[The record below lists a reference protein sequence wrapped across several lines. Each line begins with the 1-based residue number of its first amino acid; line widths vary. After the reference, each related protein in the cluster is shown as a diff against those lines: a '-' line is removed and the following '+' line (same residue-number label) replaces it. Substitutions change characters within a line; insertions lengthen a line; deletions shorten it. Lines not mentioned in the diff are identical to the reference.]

1 LAKQLDWRPGGGV
14 VAHVPPEQVPSYE
27 LPPEASKV
35 QLDGRPAFHVTLI
48 SKDAMLSYATALAS
62 LWSSIADAM
71 PEPPVAQ
78 LSPTLRVAV
87 SEEKRRK
94 SWFVDV
100 LNADEYRQFVF
111 ELAGAI
117 DSTMRAAGYP
127 RFINEETD
135 RYFHVT
141 IANDQGGDPM
151 KSLSNPHDAPR
162 EPCGV

>member
-1 LAKQLDWRPGGGV
+1 LARQLDWRPGGGV
-14 VAHVPPEQVPSYE
+14 VAHVPLEQVPSYD
-27 LPPEASKV
+27 LPPEASKI
-35 QLDGRPAFHVTLI
+35 QLDGKPAFHVTLI
-48 SKDAMLSYATALAS
+48 AKDVMLPYAPTLAS

-78 LSPTLRVAV
+78 LSPNLRAAV

-117 DSTMRAAGYP
+117 DSALRAADYP
-127 RFINEETD
+127 PFINGDAD

-151 KSLSNPHDAPR
+151 KSLSSPQDTP
-162 EPCGV
+162 GS